1 MSRLRDGEVLAH
13 LEYDLRG
20 ADCDG
25 RRRLRSTSAAKFI
38 LGCAELL
45 IAAGNDSVVPGSV
58 REILYSVSQSVCWS
72 VGNDTTVFLYAP
84 FKKNFFNGI
93 TFKANNNTQIEC
105 NARHVDQDDRHS
117 VTWTM
122 TNGLCTIYGRKIDT
136 TYLTFF

>member
-58 REILYSVSQSVCWS
+58 REILYSVCRSVSWS
-72 VGNDTTVFLYAP
+72 VGIGCFLKR
-84 FKKNFFNGI
+84 FFINEKK
-93 TFKANNNTQIEC
+93 KC
-105 NARHVDQDDRHS
+105 
-117 VTWTM
+117 
-122 TNGLCTIYGRKIDT
+122 KKK
-136 TYLTFF
+136 